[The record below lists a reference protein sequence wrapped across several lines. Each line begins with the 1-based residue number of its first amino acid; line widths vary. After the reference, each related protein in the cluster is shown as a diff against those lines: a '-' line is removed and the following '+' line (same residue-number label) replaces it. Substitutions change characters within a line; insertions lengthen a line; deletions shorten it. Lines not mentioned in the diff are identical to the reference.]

1 MPSLKNAR
9 RDGADAKSKF
19 FNHRGCPTVG
29 KGQKWENMYKFLEI
43 ERHDAVGVIALNRP
57 QARNALGMGITI
69 ELRRALHEA
78 AADKS
83 MRALI
88 LTGRGGAFSA
98 GADVK
103 QWLSG
108 ENLWPDMNWMEEALR
123 LVQQVHDMPKPV
135 IAMIDGAAVG
145 AGLDI
150 ALACDF
156 RYASEKAKFIC
167 SYTNVGFN
175 PDCGG
180 TWLMPRII
188 GLEAAKRF
196 AYTGE
201 LWTAQIALE
210 NRLVSHV
217 SSPENLWQDTLTFA
231 QQLAEGPTVA
241 IAQTKKLLNTAHLR
255 SLSDQLLEEV
265 AAGKI
270 CGQSQDH
277 IEGLAAA
284 NERRAPRFTGA

>member
-1 MPSLKNAR
+1 
-9 RDGADAKSKF
+9 
-19 FNHRGCPTVG
+19 
-29 KGQKWENMYKFLEI
+29 MYKFIET
-43 ERHDAVGVIALNRP
+43 ERHDSVGVIALNRP
-57 QARNALGMGITI
+57 EARNALGMGLTI
-69 ELRRALHEA
+69 ELRRALREA

-103 QWLSG
+103 EWATKAAG
-108 ENLWPDMNWMEEALR
+108 DNPWPDMNWVEEALK
-123 LVQQVHDMPKPV
+123 LVQQVHEMPKPT

-145 AGLDI
+145 GGLDV

-156 RYASEKAKFIC
+156 RYASERAKFIC

-180 TWLMPRII
+180 TWLMPRVM

-201 LWTAQIALE
+201 LWTADVALE

-217 SSPENLWQDTLTFA
+217 SPTATLWEDTLAFA
-231 QQLAEGPTVA
+231 RRLAAGPTVA
-241 IAQTKKLLNTAHLR
+241 IAQTKKLLDSAHLR
-255 SLSDQLLEEV
+255 TLIEQQNEEV
-265 AAGKI
+265 IAGKI
-270 CGQSQDH
+270 CGQTQDH
-277 IEGLAAA
+277 REGLAAA
-284 NERRAPRFTGA
+284 NERRVPGFIGA

>member
-1 MPSLKNAR
+1 
-9 RDGADAKSKF
+9 
-19 FNHRGCPTVG
+19 
-29 KGQKWENMYKFLEI
+29 MYKFLEI

-57 QARNALGMGITI
+57 EARNALGMGITI
-69 ELRRALHEA
+69 ELRKALKEA
-78 AADKS
+78 AADQTL
-83 MRALI
+83 RTLI
-88 LTGRGGAFSA
+88 LAGRGGAFSA

-103 QWLSG
+103 EWAAG
-108 ENLWPDMNWMEEALR
+108 RTDWPDMNWVEESLR
-123 LVQQVHDMPKPV
+123 LVQQVHEMPKPV

-145 AGLDI
+145 AGLDM

-167 SYTNVGFN
+167 SYTNVGYN

-180 TWLMPRII
+180 TWLMPRVI

-201 LWTAQIALE
+201 LWTAQVALQ

-217 SSPENLWQDTLTFA
+217 SSSDNLWKDTLAFA
-231 QQLAEGPTVA
+231 QQLASGPTVA
-241 IAQTKKLLNTAHLR
+241 IAQTKKLLNSAHTR
-255 SLSDQLLEEV
+255 SLSDQQLEEV

-270 CGQSQDH
+270 CGQTQDH
-277 IEGLAAA
+277 KEGLAAA
-284 NERRAPRFTGA
+284 NERRAPNFIGA

>member
-1 MPSLKNAR
+1 
-9 RDGADAKSKF
+9 
-19 FNHRGCPTVG
+19 
-29 KGQKWENMYKFLEI
+29 MYKFLEI
-43 ERHDAVGVIALNRP
+43 ERHGAVGVIALNRP
-57 QARNALGMGITI
+57 EARNALAMGLTI
-69 ELRRALHEA
+69 ELRRALREA
-78 AADKS
+78 SADTT

-103 QWLSG
+103 EWLTKSEG
-108 ENLWPDMNWMEEALR
+108 DNPWPDMNWVEESLK
-123 LVQQVHDMPKPV
+123 LVQQIHDIPKPT
-135 IAMIDGAAVG
+135 IAMVDGAAVG
-145 AGLDI
+145 AGLDM

-156 RYASEKAKFIC
+156 RYASERSKFIC

-196 AYTGE
+196 AFTGE
-201 LWTAQIALE
+201 LWTAAVALE

-217 SSPENLWQDTLTFA
+217 SPDGALWEDTIGFA
-231 QQLAEGPTVA
+231 QRLASGPTVA
-241 IAQTKKLLNTAHLR
+241 IAQTKKLLNTAHTR
-255 SLSDQLLEEV
+255 SLSDQQIEEV

-270 CGQSQDH
+270 CGQTKDH

-284 NERRAPRFTGA
+284 NERRAPNFIGA

>member
-1 MPSLKNAR
+1 M
-9 RDGADAKSKF
+9 F
-19 FNHRGCPTVG
+19 
-29 KGQKWENMYKFLEI
+29 KFLEI
-43 ERHDAVGVIALNRP
+43 EKHGAVGVIAMNRP
-57 QARNALGMGITI
+57 EARNALAMGMTI
-69 ELRRALHEA
+69 ELRRALREA
-78 AADKS
+78 AADTS
-83 MRALI
+83 LRALI

-103 QWLSG
+103 EWARHAEG
-108 ENLWPDMNWMEEALR
+108 DNPWPDMNWVEEALK
-123 LVQQVHDMPKPV
+123 LVQQIHEMPKPM

-145 AGLDI
+145 GGLDM

-180 TWLMPRII
+180 TWLMPRIM

-201 LWTAQIALE
+201 LWSAQVALQHG
-210 NRLVSHV
+210 LVSHV
-217 SSPENLWQDTLTFA
+217 SANDKLWDDTLAFA
-231 QQLAEGPTVA
+231 QQLAAGPTVA
-241 IAQTKKLLNTAHLR
+241 IAQTKKLLNASHSR
-255 SLSDQLLEEV
+255 SLSDQQLEEV

-270 CGQSQDH
+270 CGQTKDH
-277 IEGLAAA
+277 VEGLAAA
-284 NERRAPRFTGA
+284 NERRMPNFIGV

>member
-1 MPSLKNAR
+1 
-9 RDGADAKSKF
+9 
-19 FNHRGCPTVG
+19 
-29 KGQKWENMYKFLEI
+29 MYKFIEV

-57 QARNALGMGITI
+57 QARNALGMGLTI
-69 ELRRALHEA
+69 ELRRALREA

-83 MRALI
+83 LRALI

-98 GADVK
+98 GADVRE
-103 QWLSG
+103 WASG
-108 ENLWPDMNWMEEALR
+108 EAKRLWPDMNWMEESLR

-145 AGLDI
+145 AGLDM
-150 ALACDF
+150 ALAADF
-156 RYASEKAKFIC
+156 RYASARSKFIC

-180 TWLMPRII
+180 TWLMPRLI

-196 AYTGE
+196 AFTGE
-201 LWTAQIALE
+201 TWSAETALQ

-217 SSPENLWQDTLTFA
+217 SAEGALWDDTLIFA
-231 QQLAEGPTVA
+231 QQLAAGPTVA
-241 IAQTKKLLNTAHLR
+241 IAEAKRLMNSAHSR
-255 SLSDQLLEEV
+255 SLSDQQLEEV

-270 CGQSQDH
+270 CGQTKDH

-284 NERRAPRFTGA
+284 NERRAPRFIGE